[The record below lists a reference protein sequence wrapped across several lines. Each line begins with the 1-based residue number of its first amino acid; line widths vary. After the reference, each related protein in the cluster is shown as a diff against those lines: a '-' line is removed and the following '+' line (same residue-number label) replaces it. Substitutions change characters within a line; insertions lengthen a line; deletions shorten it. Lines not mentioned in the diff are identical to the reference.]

1 MFWKKKKKEKKKKEF
16 SKALLIQESILIWI
30 ITLSVIAL
38 AFFCLS
44 IQAYAEL
51 PWLTAMVSCPWVAYG
66 TSQAFY
72 YKKAEKENTK
82 NGIKYES
89 VMAELTPPED
99 GGVG

>member
-1 MFWKKKKKEKKKKEF
+1 MANRNGK
-16 SKALLIQESILIWI
+16 
-30 ITLSVIAL
+30 LS
-38 AFFCLS
+38 
-44 IQAYAEL
+44 
-51 PWLTAMVSCPWVAYG
+51 WVAYG